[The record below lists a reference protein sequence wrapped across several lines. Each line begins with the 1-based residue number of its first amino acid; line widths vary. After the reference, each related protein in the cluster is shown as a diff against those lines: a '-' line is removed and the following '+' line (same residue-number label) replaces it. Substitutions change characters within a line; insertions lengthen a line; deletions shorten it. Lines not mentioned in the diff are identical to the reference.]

1 MTRLSIGVHDLQ
13 LGDRII
19 HLDSYVVGI
28 KHIKAGRYLKIKQ
41 NIMFTLSDNRVI
53 LAKQGLIL
61 NVHASGKMTVPWE
74 RETIPNR
81 FEVERVDS
89 KES

>member
-1 MTRLSIGVHDLQ
+1 MSISVGIHQLE
-13 LGDRII
+13 LGDRIV
-19 HLDSYVVGI
+19 HLNQYVVGI
-28 KHIKAGRYLKIKQ
+28 KHIKGGRYKTIKQ
-41 NIMFTLSDNRVI
+41 NIMFTLSDGRVI

-61 NVHASGKMTVPWE
+61 NVHASGKMTVPWK